1 MNECNAIHETS
12 LGTIIDIIG
21 DVKDLADSGKDIHGN
36 PSSKPLSAKDKYK
49 DKVNYHRNGGA
60 FGSIAKLDSKLT
72 MVFPIL
78 CSRGISIENAS
89 MISKAMERHYV
100 GMLQRIFAAR
110 QMTDGITNAD
120 EFIAQFHQNLDSR
133 MFSLDDILNITNKI
147 MEAPK
152 HESFFLTSAQEAAIR
167 NDMMHIN
174 YVLPSDINETALHQ
188 FTFIENDIGVSGS
201 KNGNDVNIR
210 ISVKNDSGSNGGNK
224 YKTTKDVRDIDKSY
238 AEFINKQTPDTDYK
252 KANELMATPMI
263 ISFKGSNDTGRLF
276 EIENAVVGV
285 KAKLYPIASEDIID
299 NVSKRLEDKNW
310 ITNFIRATTR
320 EISFFRDFLFA
331 IDRAKIDALAYS
343 ARKKTTD
350 KIWKVLE
357 RRATNAKIRKG
368 SQSFSSD
375 VRPITTLCVSQEEV
389 EYLRKHHNVDM
400 ESISTVRT
408 LFNTL
413 NLLAVVIVDE
423 SLEVAKFAFDSDDPM
438 WETVS
443 FTHLEREASDNSYKK
458 VINLMTKIA
467 R

>member
-21 DVKDLADSGKDIHGN
+21 DVKDLINTEKPDDHGN
-36 PSSKPLSAKDKYK
+36 TKAKDKYRAK
-49 DKVNYHRNGGA
+49 INDHRTGGA

-120 EFIAQFHQNLDSR
+120 GFIAQFHQNLDSR
-133 MFSLDDILNITNKI
+133 MFSLDDILDITDKMI
-147 MEAPK
+147 GASTK

-174 YVLPSDINETALHQ
+174 YVLPSNVNETALHQ
-188 FTFIENDIGVSGS
+188 FTFTENDISVSGS

-210 ISVKNDSGSNGGNK
+210 ISVKNDGGSNSDNR
-224 YKTTKDVRDIDKSY
+224 YKTTKDIRDVDKSY

-252 KANELMATPMI
+252 KANELMATPMV
-263 ISFKGSNDTGRLF
+263 ISFKGSNDAGRLF

-285 KAKLYPIASEDIID
+285 KAKLYPISSEDIID

-331 IDRAKIDALAYS
+331 IDRAKIDALAHS

-389 EYLRKHHNVDM
+389 EYLRKHHNIDM

-438 WETVS
+438 WETIS

-458 VINLMTKIA
+458 VVNLMTKIA